1 MSGSESTINTT
12 TAATMAAV
20 TSLLSMP

>member
-1 MSGSESTINTT
+1 MSGSESTINIT
-12 TAATMAAV
+12 TAATTAAI

>member
-12 TAATMAAV
+12 TAATTATI

>member
-12 TAATMAAV
+12 TATTTAAI

>member
-12 TAATMAAV
+12 TATTTTAI